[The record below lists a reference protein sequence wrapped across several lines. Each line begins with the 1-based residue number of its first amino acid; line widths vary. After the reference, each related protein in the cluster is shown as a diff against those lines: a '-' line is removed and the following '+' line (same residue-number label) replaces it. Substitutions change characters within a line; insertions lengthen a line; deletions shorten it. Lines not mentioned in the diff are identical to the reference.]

1 MINVIYKDNW
11 IEISGHANSA
21 PKGKDLICAGV
32 SAIVLSAQGWF
43 KKNEAVFKQ
52 DKQSEAIRI
61 ILVKQTKANKEK
73 LNLLV
78 KQLKDMQKQYKTH
91 ISVRKGK

>member
-21 PKGKDLICAGV
+21 PKGKDLVCAGV
-32 SAIVLSAQGWF
+32 SAIVLSATSWF
-43 KKNEAVFKQ
+43 KKGEAVFAK
-52 DKQSEAIRI
+52 DDESNAIRI
-61 ILVKQTKANKEK
+61 ILVKKTKANQNK
-73 LNLLV
+73 LSLLI
-78 KQLKDMQKQYKTH
+78 KQLKALQKQYKKH